1 MGPKVYAEVYGCSA
15 NQADGE
21 IALGILKKEGYEVVG
36 RPSEAD
42 YVVLVTCAVKKPTAD
57 RMIHR
62 IRKFADRGSRLIV
75 AGCMATGEADR
86 VKHVAPMAL
95 LLSPRNITEISS
107 VIEKGVFN
115 SGQIKL
121 GYPRVRRNS
130 VVSIVP
136 VSEGCRWSR
145 CSFCIVPKT
154 RPGFES
160 YPLRSVVEEVRQ
172 SVDEGCKE
180 VWLTSQDMG
189 SYGLESGR
197 NLLPELLELVN
208 AVEGKFYVRVGMMN
222 PIYLRPILG
231 RLVKSFEGE
240 KIFKFLHL
248 PVQSGSD
255 KILNEMRR
263 GHDVKLFKE
272 VVSRFRDAF
281 PELTLSTDVIVG
293 YPYETAED
301 FEETLKLL
309 EETKPSVVNVSKYF
323 PRPGTPAQNLRPVS
337 SQTVAKRIAELN
349 AVLAEIQFR
358 NNQRWVGWCGEVLV
372 DEVGKKGKM
381 VGRNYAY
388 RPVVFDSEENLLGRF
403 VEIEVVGAERTY
415 LRGRL
420 LGRSFG

>member
-1 MGPKVYAEVYGCSA
+1 MGQRVYAEVYGCSA

-21 IALGILKKEGYEVVG
+21 IALGILKKKGHQVVD

-42 YVVLVTCAVKKPTAD
+42 YIVLVTCAVKKPTAD

-86 VKHVAPMAL
+86 VKHVAPMAVL
-95 LLSPRNITEISS
+95 LPPRNITEISS
-107 VIEKGVFN
+107 VIEKGIFN
-115 SGQIKL
+115 GGQIKL
-121 GYPRVRRNS
+121 GYPRIRRNP
-130 VVSIVP
+130 VVSIIP

-160 YPLRSVVEEVRQ
+160 YPLRSIVEEVRE
-172 SVDEGCKE
+172 SVNEGCKE
-180 VWLTSQDMG
+180 IWLTSQDMG

-197 NLLPELLELVN
+197 NLLPELLESVN
-208 AVEGKFYVRVGMMN
+208 KVEGKFYVRVGMMN
-222 PIYLRPILG
+222 PIYLKPILR
-231 RLVKSFEGE
+231 RLVESFKGE

-272 VVSRFRDAF
+272 IVSTFKDVF

-293 YPYETAED
+293 YTSETEED
-301 FEETLKLL
+301 FEQTLKLL
-309 EETKPSVVNVSKYF
+309 EEIRPSVVNVSKYF
-323 PRPGTPAQNLRPVS
+323 PRPGTLAQNLRPVS
-337 SQTVAKRIAELN
+337 SQTVTKRIAELN
-349 AVLAEIQFR
+349 AVLADIQVR

-381 VGRNYAY
+381 IGRNYAY
-388 RPVVFDSEENLLGRF
+388 RPVVFESEENLLGRF
-403 VEIEVVGAERTY
+403 VEVEVVEAERTY